1 MSILS
6 IFQREKQRRSAVSP
20 VRLYLEGA
28 HPTLSFPIPSSLL
41 AIEMEGIKAPL
52 EAGSGLGGQPISGV
66 PCREGTQ
73 MFWQITLPERADS
86 GWGVYL

>member
-41 AIEMEGIKAPL
+41 AIEIGRNQSPPRSRQW
-52 EAGSGLGGQPISGV
+52 AGWAAYLRS
-66 PCREGTQ
+66 REGTQ
-73 MFWQITLPERADS
+73 MVWQITLPERADS